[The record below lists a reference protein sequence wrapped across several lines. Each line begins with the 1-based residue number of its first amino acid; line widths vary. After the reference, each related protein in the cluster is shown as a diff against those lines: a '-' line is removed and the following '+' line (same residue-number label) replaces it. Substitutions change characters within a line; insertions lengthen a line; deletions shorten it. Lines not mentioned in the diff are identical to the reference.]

1 MKTIFVA
8 TDFSPAAHNACMHGA
23 ELARAFNARM
33 ILFSAYQQ
41 VPVAVTETP
50 AIITSEDMQKL
61 VREQLEMEVHEIK
74 RSAPVTIETVCN
86 EGFATD
92 SILQAAKEHK
102 ADLIITGMKGSGK
115 GIRKVLGS
123 TVTALMRKTT
133 IPLMVVPE
141 EAPYKRLDTIAL
153 ANESDAEPDT
163 DPHLLDSL
171 REIGERFQSKLYL
184 VRIAKNKFREMYE
197 VFNRPFRLTRMVRT
211 LDPVYESMEGKDI
224 PQALNAFIDFYHINM
239 LAMLP
244 HKHSLLERLFTR
256 SATNSMVF
264 EIHIPLLILPD
275 LHVKKRSGE
284 PSDREALL

>member
-23 ELARAFNARM
+23 ELTRAFNARM
-33 ILFSAYQQ
+33 ILFNAYQQ

-61 VREQLEMEVHEIK
+61 VREQLEMEVHKIK
-74 RSAPVTIETVCN
+74 RSAPATIETACN
-86 EGFATD
+86 EGFATGG
-92 SILQAAKEHK
+92 ILQAAKEHK
-102 ADLIITGMKGSGK
+102 ADLIIAGMKGSGK

-141 EAPYKRLDTIAL
+141 EAHYKRLDTIAL

-184 VRIAKNKFREMYE
+184 VRVAKNKFREMYE
-197 VFNRPFRLTRMVRT
+197 VFNRPFKLTRMVRT

-224 PQALNAFIDFYHINM
+224 PQALNAFIDFYDINM

-256 SATNSMVF
+256 SATQSMIF
-264 EIHIPLLILPD
+264 DIHIPLLILPD
-275 LHVKKRSGE
+275 LHVKKKSAE